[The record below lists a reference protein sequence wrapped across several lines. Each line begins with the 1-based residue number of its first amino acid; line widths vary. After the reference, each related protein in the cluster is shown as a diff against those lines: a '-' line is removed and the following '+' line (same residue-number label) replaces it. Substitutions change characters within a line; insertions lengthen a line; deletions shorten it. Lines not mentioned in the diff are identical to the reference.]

1 MGAWLCLACVS
12 GCGRAPDE
20 AREARDR
27 HLRRATAAK
36 ERQDVDGAIE
46 WCQKALDRNSNLALA
61 HREMGLMLDNYRED
75 YEMALYHYRRYLE
88 LRPDSPNRESVE
100 ELIRHCRVSIA
111 AQVAESPVEWRRDL
125 AARNDRIR
133 NLEREVATLRAA
145 VPAPSTA
152 QAVTAPVRAPEAV
165 RSRPSE
171 APATAASAPATTG
184 RTHVVQSGDTLG
196 TISSR
201 YYGTPAKWNRIFEA
215 NRERISNANN
225 VRVGTTLVI
234 PQD

>member
-1 MGAWLCLACVS
+1 MVPRMKRVLERWLRISMGAWLCLACVS

-27 HLRRATAAK
+27 YLRRATAAK
-36 ERQDVDGAIE
+36 ERQDIDGAIE

-133 NLEREVATLRAA
+133 NLEREVAMLRAA
-145 VPAPSTA
+145 VPASA
-152 QAVTAPVRAPEAV
+152 M
-165 RSRPSE
+165 
-171 APATAASAPATTG
+171 APAAPRSIESSWKKRAAS
-184 RTHVVQSGDTLG
+184 RRSM
-196 TISSR
+196 S
-201 YYGTPAKWNRIFEA
+201 
-215 NRERISNANN
+215 
-225 VRVGTTLVI
+225 
-234 PQD
+234 